1 MKYSKDTK
9 TIEKGVINGIF
20 NVIINGR
27 MYEDRDLIFD
37 SWKYFNTSLS
47 TGMNEI
53 IIQYDRYNLEGFE
66 DLNAEIEM
74 L

>member
-20 NVIINGR
+20 NVIINGH

-37 SWKYFNTSLS
+37 
-47 TGMNEI
+47 
-53 IIQYDRYNLEGFE
+53 
-66 DLNAEIEM
+66 
-74 L
+74 